1 MNKPVKTEAVS
12 FDGSSDPNFYKHYVD
27 QFEEY
32 GDVNRDFVPVPQHK
46 YTIHLH
52 RAMFTEELYEVY
64 KKYEKHVHK
73 KDRPP
78 EQLKRFL
85 CNSPL
90 YDSAKEPEIAKACM
104 LFNG

>member
-1 MNKPVKTEAVS
+1 MQKKANKKHHKMEGAS
-12 FDGSSDPNFYKHYVD
+12 YDGGSDPNFYKHYVD
-27 QFEEY
+27 QFDY
-32 GDVNRDFVPVPQHK
+32 GDTNREFVPVPKHK

-52 RAMFTEELYEVY
+52 RAVFTEELYQLY
-64 KKYEKHVHK
+64 KRYEMHVHK

-90 YDSAKEPEIAKACM
+90 YDP
-104 LFNG
+104 